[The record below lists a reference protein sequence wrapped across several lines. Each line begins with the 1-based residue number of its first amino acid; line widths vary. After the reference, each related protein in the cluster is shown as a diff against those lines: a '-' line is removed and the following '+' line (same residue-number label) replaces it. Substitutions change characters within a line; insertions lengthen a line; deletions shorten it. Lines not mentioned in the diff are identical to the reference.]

1 MKTSAQKISRYL
13 SRMLEIRGLATPE
26 TSYYAPLG
34 ELLNAIGDTLNPK
47 VKTVEQLRNIGSGIP
62 DFGLC
67 TAEQLKRVKGDTA
80 RVEKPER
87 GVVEA
92 KKTADEIDK
101 LLHSEQTAKYAKGYG
116 LVLTTNYREFALVE
130 QGEKGAIEMA
140 RYSLAVGEEE
150 FWEMAKHPQKTAAVH
165 ADSLCEFLRRA
176 LIHKAPITSAEDVA
190 VILASYAREALNL
203 LEQGNESALNPL
215 RTALEKALSMKFKEN
230 DGTHFFCS
238 TLAQTI
244 FYGLFSAWMETPAR
258 FDWRSAAFSVKTP
271 VMSALFGEIVN
282 PDRLGRLGLEK
293 LLDGATA
300 ALNRVED
307 KESLFGGMG
316 AGKAI
321 QHFYEPFLA
330 DFDPDLRKKLGVW
343 YTPPEIVRY
352 MVERTDRVL
361 REELNIT
368 DGLANDRVH
377 VLDPCGGTGAYVA
390 ETLRRIYR
398 TCQERGDGELA
409 AQTVKDAASKRIF
422 GFEILS
428 ASYVVAHWQIGALLA
443 EIGAPLK
450 KNERA
455 AVYLTNSLTDWNEDK
470 QIKLSIKGLEE
481 EYQAA
486 NEIKREKPI
495 LVILGNPPYNAFA
508 GLSPEEEEGLVAP
521 YKEGLI
527 KKWNIKKFNLDDL
540 YVRFFRMAE
549 NRITK
554 TGKGIVSF
562 ISNYSYTSEP
572 SFVVMR
578 QSLLKNFDKLW
589 IENMHGDRNKTEYAP
604 DGRSSDTI
612 FAMRGVSPGIRQGI
626 VIALAVKTGDSEKPA
641 TVHYRDDLH
650 EAKADERR
658 AQLLASL
665 DDKNFEQQYQKA
677 VPQEWNKFSFRPM
690 SVSADFLRWPSL
702 VSIAVNVYN
711 GPIERRSMS
720 LIRFPNES
728 QDIINAIQSYLRK
741 V

>member
-1 MKTSAQKISRYL
+1 M
-13 SRMLEIRGLATPE
+13 
-26 TSYYAPLG
+26 
-34 ELLNAIGDTLNPK
+34 
-47 VKTVEQLRNIGSGIP
+47 
-62 DFGLC
+62 
-67 TAEQLKRVKGDTA
+67 
-80 RVEKPER
+80 
-87 GVVEA
+87 
-92 KKTADEIDK
+92 
-101 LLHSEQTAKYAKGYG
+101 
-116 LVLTTNYREFALVE
+116 LTTNYREFALVE

-470 QIKLSIKGLEE
+470 QIKLSIKGL
-481 EYQAA
+481 
-486 NEIKREKPI
+486 
-495 LVILGNPPYNAFA
+495 
-508 GLSPEEEEGLVAP
+508 
-521 YKEGLI
+521 
-527 KKWNIKKFNLDDL
+527 KKNIKPPMKLNAKNR
-540 YVRFFRMAE
+540 YWSYWAIR
-549 NRITK
+549 RIT
-554 TGKGIVSF
+554 
-562 ISNYSYTSEP
+562 
-572 SFVVMR
+572 
-578 QSLLKNFDKLW
+578 LL
-589 IENMHGDRNKTEYAP
+589 
-604 DGRSSDTI
+604 
-612 FAMRGVSPGIRQGI
+612 
-626 VIALAVKTGDSEKPA
+626 PA
-641 TVHYRDDLH
+641 
-650 EAKADERR
+650 
-658 AQLLASL
+658 
-665 DDKNFEQQYQKA
+665 
-677 VPQEWNKFSFRPM
+677 
-690 SVSADFLRWPSL
+690 
-702 VSIAVNVYN
+702 
-711 GPIERRSMS
+711 
-720 LIRFPNES
+720 
-728 QDIINAIQSYLRK
+728 
-741 V
+741 